1 MKKAFIILAICGLF
15 AIITSDPAGHPEPF
29 AYCHSEGAPPL
40 RGEPR
45 PEGGERPKN
54 LAQSDT
60 SVSDWKDYPLSLVD
74 NTIDRNPYAFVKVL
88 TPLLIQNNPTP
99 TVYTETIQTI
109 QSSLPGKFAVYA
121 KGKVEGVDLILID
134 EDKNGK
140 YNEMG
145 TDVMVIGNSP
155 YGIPL
160 GRIINIKNKLYECKV
175 APKGEKVSLKPY
187 EGKYGVLDLT
197 GNFKCPSKL
206 NLAIVNPLVGVNKTT
221 PYSDDIYIDV
231 ANDKN
236 ILLPCGTYQ
245 LWLGYIAEGTSHVAI
260 RQNEMGSI
268 EIREEFEKEGQRKP
282 TAIKWGAPFR
292 IDFQFTVKGNEVTV
306 PCASLKV
313 FGSAN
318 EEYFNFFPS
327 LLPQVEV
334 IDSKGHLVAKGAFK
348 GIATMGGAILPITDY
363 SAEVKRGATP
373 PYKVILSLTHKLL
386 GELKGEKQQE

>member
-1 MKKAFIILAICGLF
+1 MKKVFVILATCGLF
-15 AIITSDPAGHPEPF
+15 AIITSNI
-29 AYCHSEGAPPL
+29 
-40 RGEPR
+40 
-45 PEGGERPKN
+45 N
-54 LAQSDT
+54 LQINDSTQST
-60 SVSDWKDYPLSLVD
+60 KDWKDYQLSLVD
-74 NTIDRNPYAFVKVL
+74 NTIDKKPEAFVKVL

-99 TVYTETIQTI
+99 TVYTETIQSI

-134 EDKNGK
+134 EDKNRK
-140 YNEMG
+140 YSEMG

-175 APKGEKVSLKPY
+175 APKGEKVSLKSY
-187 EGKYGVLDLT
+187 EGKYGVLNFT

-206 NLAIVNPLVGVNKTT
+206 DLAILNPFKEVGG
-221 PYSDDIYIDV
+221 YSDDIYIDV

-236 ILLPCGTYQ
+236 ILLPCGAYQ
-245 LWLGYIAEGTSHVAI
+245 LWLGYIEEGTSHVAI
-260 RQNEMGSI
+260 KQNEMGSI

-292 IDFQFTVKGNEVTV
+292 IDFQFTVKDNEVTV

-313 FGSAN
+313 LGSAN

-363 SAEVKRGATP
+363 SSEVKKGASP

-386 GELKGEKQQE
+386 GDLKSEKQQQ